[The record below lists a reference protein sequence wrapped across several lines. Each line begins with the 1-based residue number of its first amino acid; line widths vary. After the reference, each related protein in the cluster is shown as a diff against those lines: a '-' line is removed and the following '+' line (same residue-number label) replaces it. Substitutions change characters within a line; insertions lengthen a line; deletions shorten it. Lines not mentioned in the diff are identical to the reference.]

1 VSPRQTTPFRV
12 PEEVSATLAF
22 VRHGE
27 STYVAEGRF
36 QGRQDPPLSALGERQ
51 AALVARRLAER
62 DAGTP
67 LPLPAGAPRAVW
79 HSPLQRAATT
89 ASHIAA
95 AQPDAV
101 ALRASAELT
110 ELAQGK
116 WEGLLLAEVK
126 AQYATE
132 LEAWRRRPNEAHAPG
147 GESLS
152 DAVQRVRRGLAT
164 VIEALAGAGPAG
176 GRTSDRAGAV
186 ASLDRDPVPGYPLS
200 LPADTAAEP
209 WAVLVAHD
217 GIFRLAL
224 LTLLGIPLARFWSL
238 PFNLCS
244 ITVVGLHGGVATLR
258 AHNLSEHLAPLAVEA
273 RAAEEARGER
283 RGAL

>member
-1 VSPRQTTPFRV
+1 MSQRTTIALRLPAD
-12 PEEVSATLAF
+12 VSATLAL

-36 QGRQDPPLSALGERQ
+36 QGRQDPPLSTLGERQ
-51 AALVARRLAER
+51 AALVAARLAEN
-62 DAGTP
+62 DTGTP
-67 LPLPAGAPRAVW
+67 LPLPAGPPQGIW

-89 ASHIAA
+89 ARHICA
-95 AQPDAV
+95 AQPVAV
-101 ALRASAELT
+101 PLHVTAELT
-110 ELAQGK
+110 ELAQGR
-116 WEGLLLAEVK
+116 WEGLLLAEVRERWP
-126 AQYATE
+126 AE
-132 LEAWRRRPNEAHAPG
+132 LDAWRRRPDQTHAPG
-147 GESLS
+147 GEPLL
-152 DAVQRVRRGLAT
+152 DAAERVARGLSAI
-164 VIEALAGAGPAG
+164 VEALAAAGPTG
-176 GRTSDRAGAV
+176 DPTSDRAGAI
-186 ASLDRDPVPGYPLS
+186 ASLDRSPVPGYPLS

-224 LTLLGIPLARFWSL
+224 LTLLGMPLARFWSV
-238 PFNLCS
+238 PFNLCA
-244 ITVVGLHGGVATLR
+244 ITVVGLHGGIATLR

>member
-1 VSPRQTTPFRV
+1 LSPRQTTEFRL
-12 PEEVSATLAF
+12 PEDVSATLAF

-36 QGRQDPPLSALGERQ
+36 QGRQDPPLSVLGERQ
-51 AALVARRLAER
+51 AALVAARLAER
-62 DAGTP
+62 DGGTP
-67 LPLPAGAPRAVW
+67 LPLPGGAPLAIW
-79 HSPLQRAATT
+79 HSPLQRAAAT
-89 ASHIAA
+89 ARHIAA

-101 ALRASAELT
+101 PLHAGADLT

-126 AQYATE
+126 AQYPAE
-132 LEAWRRRPNEAHAPG
+132 LEAWRRRPNLAHAPG
-147 GESLS
+147 GESLR
-152 DAVQRVRRGLAT
+152 DAAQRVRRGLST
-164 VIEALAGAGPAG
+164 VVDALAAAGSVSA
-176 GRTSDRAGAV
+176 RTSDGAGV
-186 ASLDRDPVPGYPLS
+186 IASLDRHPVPGYPLS

-209 WAVLVAHD
+209 WAMLVAHD

-224 LTLLGIPLARFWSL
+224 LTLLGMPASRFWSL
-238 PFNLCS
+238 PFNLCG

-258 AHNLSEHLAPLAVEA
+258 AHNLSEHLASLADEA
-273 RAAEEARGER
+273 RGAEEARGER